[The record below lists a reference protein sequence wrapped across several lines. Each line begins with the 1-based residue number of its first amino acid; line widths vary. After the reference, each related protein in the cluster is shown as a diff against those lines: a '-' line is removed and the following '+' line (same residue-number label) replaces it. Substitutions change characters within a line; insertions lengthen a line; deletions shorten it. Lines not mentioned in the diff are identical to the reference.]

1 MLALSKQKV
10 ARGDSLNGLF
20 PQISFGAEYSRSTK
34 LLNNADTFYAR
45 PIPTTNF
52 SSGFSI
58 QIPLFDLGM
67 RAKARGSTAD
77 ALRATVEVEQAERQ
91 NEIQIAE
98 LTSSLRELG
107 ALAEIAGLKQ
117 QIADAQVKAVEA
129 QMELGNGSGS
139 GPGAQSQLTPKAE
152 QLARIDERQKFTD
165 ALDARFDLSK
175 TRLTLLR
182 ALGHMEDWLHELH
195 AK

>member
-67 RAKARGSTAD
+67 RAKAKESAAE
-77 ALRATVEVEQAERQ
+77 ALRATVEAEQARQ
-91 NEIQIAE
+91 QNDIQIAS
-98 LTSSLRELG
+98 LTGNLRELD
-107 ALAEIAGLKQ
+107 ALAEVA
-117 QIADAQVKAVEA
+117 
-129 QMELGNGSGS
+129 S
-139 GPGAQSQLTPKAE
+139 
-152 QLARIDERQKFTD
+152 
-165 ALDARFDLSK
+165 LDTK
-175 TRLTLLR
+175 
-182 ALGHMEDWLHELH
+182 
-195 AK
+195 